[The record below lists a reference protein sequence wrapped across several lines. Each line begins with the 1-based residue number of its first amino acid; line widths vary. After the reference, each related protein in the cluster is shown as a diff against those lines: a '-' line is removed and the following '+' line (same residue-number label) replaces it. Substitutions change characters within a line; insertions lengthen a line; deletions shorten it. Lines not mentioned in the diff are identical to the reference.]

1 MDITISETTG
11 PKLPMKIWGWGII
24 QQARK
29 KGIQAMFEKA
39 TRKQFR
45 YPTSRGFVTTEQ
57 LWEMPLQSKT
67 GFDLDNTAKAINA
80 NLKAQAEES
89 FVNTGT
95 NTAAQQLQEHLDV
108 VVHIIKV
115 KKAENAEA
123 ASTAV
128 KKAERA
134 KLVEI
139 LHVRNQQDLMAK
151 SPAEIQAMIDALG

>member
-1 MDITISETTG
+1 MITFGETTC
-11 PKLPMKIWGWGII
+11 PRLPMKIWSLGLLKQFW
-24 QQARK
+24 AKR
-29 KGIQAMFEKA
+29 IQAMFEKA

-57 LWEMPLQSKT
+57 LWEMPLKSKT
-67 GFDLDNTAKAINA
+67 GFDLDTTARSINA

-89 FVNTGT
+89 FVDTGT
-95 NTAAQQLQEHLDV
+95 NTTAQQLQEHLDV
-108 VVHIIKV
+108 VVYIINV
-115 KKAENAEA
+115 KKAEA
-123 ASTAV
+123 ASAASLAA

>member
-1 MDITISETTG
+1 MYTFEAY
-11 PKLPMKIWGWGII
+11 
-24 QQARK
+24 QQVVNRLHRK
-29 KGIQAMFEKA
+29 DLKAMFEKA

-67 GFDLDNTAKAINA
+67 GFDLDNTAKIINA

-123 ASTAV
+123 ASLAV